1 GGIVE
6 ADLRRIL
13 LRLVHRI
20 RGVLVRFGVV
30 LDVSHGSSSARHG
43 QASLGSGRVTRRP
56 APAWSMSRLGPCRAS
71 PILRFWFPSATGLV
85 TVDAPPAQTR
95 CPGHAFGSVAG
106 QHTTSRVPF
115 RGTGRCESTRDVTSA
130 KTHQSPAPPG
140 PGSGSHPLHLHS

>member
-1 GGIVE
+1 LC
-6 ADLRRIL
+6 AARLYRTLFL
-13 LRLVHRI
+13 LT
-20 RGVLVRFGVV
+20 RFGVV
-30 LDVSHGSSSARHG
+30 LNVTRGPPSDRHG
-43 QASLGSGRVTRRP
+43 RASLASGRVTRRP

-85 TVDAPPAQTR
+85 TVDAPPAPNAAQTR
-95 CPGHAFGSVAG
+95 CPGHAFGSVSG

-130 KTHQSPAPPG
+130 KTHQSPDPPG